1 MYGFSMPYK
10 DRKSPAAVATNR
22 KAGKKYYLTH
32 KPEQLVRNK
41 NKKDQIRSYIKQ
53 YKEFRGCMDC
63 GGKFPFY
70 VLDLDHRDP
79 NEKVCSPASLA
90 NNGSW
95 EVMLRELDKCD
106 VVCANCHRKR
116 THEGNHY
123 AFRKQKAI

>member
-1 MYGFSMPYK
+1 MPYK
-10 DRKSPAAVATNR
+10 DRKSPAAMESNR
-22 KAGKKYYLTH
+22 KAGKKYYLNH

-63 GGKFPFY
+63 GGKFPYY
-70 VLDLDHRDP
+70 VLDFDHRDP
-79 NEKVCSPASLA
+79 NEKLRSPASLA
-90 NNGSW
+90 KNGSW

-106 VVCANCHRKR
+106 VVCANCHRVR
-116 THEGNHY
+116 THKSNHY

>member
-22 KAGKKYYLTH
+22 KAGKKYYLNH

-79 NEKVCSPASLA
+79 NEKVCSPAQLA

-123 AFRKQKAI
+123 TFRKQKAI